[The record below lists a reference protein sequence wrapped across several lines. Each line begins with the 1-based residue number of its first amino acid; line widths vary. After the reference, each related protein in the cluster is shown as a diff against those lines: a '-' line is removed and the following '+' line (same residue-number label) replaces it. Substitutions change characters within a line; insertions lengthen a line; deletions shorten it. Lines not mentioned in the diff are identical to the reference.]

1 MRTATRALLTFMA
14 CLPLFACQTTPYSQ
28 KSQLNLVSREDELA
42 MGKGASQ
49 RYLSTVRTC
58 RDRDVAKR
66 IKRIGNAIAEQA
78 GVPDAN
84 WQFHCVENGQFQAF
98 CFPGGIIVLYSG
110 VADACETDDQ
120 LAAIIG
126 HEAGHAIARHTAKL
140 LSKKAVSDVIA
151 ISLGSAMAAGNGSAA
166 QGNAA
171 GLSALASVGLLLPSS
186 RENEY
191 EADTLGMILMAKAG
205 YDPAQAVEVWRKL
218 VDKHAG
224 GLAKKSESLSTHPTD
239 TKRLEAIQAFV
250 ETAKTHAPGAQST
263 GDAPSAQPIG
273 TAPAAASATAG
284 SQSPAP

>member
-1 MRTATRALLTFMA
+1 MLTPIRFLTLFMVSLLL
-14 CLPLFACQTTPYSQ
+14 CACQTTPYSQ

-58 RDRDVAKR
+58 RDRDVARR
-66 IKRIGNAIAEQA
+66 IKRIGKAIAEQA

-98 CFPGGIIVLYSG
+98 CFPGGIIVIYSG
-110 VADACETDDQ
+110 VANACETDDQ

-140 LSKKAVSDVIA
+140 LSKKAVTDVIA
-151 ISLGSAMAAGNGSAA
+151 ISLGSAMAAGNGAAA
-166 QGNAA
+166 QGNAD

-191 EADTLGMILMAKAG
+191 EADTLGMVLMAKAG

-218 VDKHAG
+218 VDKNADRLG
-224 GLAKKSESLSTHPTD
+224 KKSEKLSTHPTD
-239 TKRLEAIQAFV
+239 TKRLEAIQAYV
-250 ETAKTHAPGAQST
+250 ETARTHAPGAQ
-263 GDAPSAQPIG
+263 A
-273 TAPAAASATAG
+273 TAPAPDPAAS
-284 SQSPAP
+284 SPPEAPAAP